1 MIINIEHVDL
11 WKELEIAMKKYV
23 SLYGKYDY
31 ELFLNVYLYCCWPLL
46 NKITGI

>member
-11 WKELEIAMKKYV
+11 WKELEITMKKYV

-31 ELFLNVYLYCCWPLL
+31 ELIVFKCLFILL
-46 NKITGI
+46 LTFIK